1 LIFLPE
7 AVEDVGVELS
17 EEDSRAINK
26 TTPAIRGLRSTDKK
40 KYPTPLRPWLLA
52 ITPITMETITQKKK
66 KPTTS
71 AGLLN
76 YWSNEHPPED
86 FESPIASAQPQGL

>member
-1 LIFLPE
+1 LPE

-26 TTPAIRGLRSTDKK
+26 TKPATRGLRSTDKK

-52 ITPITMETITQKKK
+52 ITPITMETMNQKKK
-66 KPTTS
+66 KPNTS
-71 AGLLN
+71 SGLLN
-76 YWSNEHPPED
+76 YWSHEYPPED
-86 FESPIASAQPQGL
+86 FESLTASAQPQGPLS